1 MNEAE
6 RHRQNCYRWLVS
18 GVLPQTLW
26 RASLSRESQE
36 RIDGINDLV
45 HNQRQDLSV
54 VVYFNHISIIDPL
67 FAGNIAYRID
77 KKGTRK
83 LLAPMS
89 FSNTEEKE
97 ENKSNL
103 LMKKIVEK
111 CGTETHRVIQSYQI
125 ENPEYGYSK
134 IQAFRQN
141 KPFLQRLKELGEKR
155 IPTLMIIS
163 PEGHRTE
170 GALIKGEE
178 GMVVGGGLLAPTLF
192 VPVGIEY
199 RGKIKKD
206 GLNLF
211 KRVNLNIGETYLLE
225 PDSNSKEVYGV
236 LMRNLAN
243 TLPVEMRGYY
253 REDLA
258 DVPINRQ

>member
-1 MNEAE
+1 MNEIE
-6 RHRQNCYRWLVS
+6 KYRQNFYRWLVS

-26 RASLSRESQE
+26 RTSLDKESKD
-36 RIDGINDLV
+36 RINGINDLV

-54 VVYFNHISIIDPL
+54 VVYFNHISTIDPL
-67 FAGNIAYRID
+67 FAGNIAFWID
-77 KKGTRK
+77 KKWAKK
-83 LLAPMS
+83 LVAPMS

-111 CGTETHRVIQSYQI
+111 CGIETHRVIQSYQI
-125 ENPEYGYSK
+125 DNPEYGYSK
-134 IQAFRQN
+134 IEAYRQN
-141 KPFLQRLKELGEKR
+141 KPFLHRLKDLGEQK

-163 PEGHRTE
+163 PEGHRTD
-170 GALIKGEE
+170 GALIKAEE
-178 GMVVGGGLLAPTLF
+178 GMVVGGSLLAPTLF

-199 RGKIKKD
+199 RGEIKKD

-225 PDSNSKEVYGV
+225 PNTNNKEVFGI

-243 TLPVEMRGYY
+243 SLPVEMRGYY
-253 REDLA
+253 RESLT
-258 DVPINRQ
+258 DVPRSR